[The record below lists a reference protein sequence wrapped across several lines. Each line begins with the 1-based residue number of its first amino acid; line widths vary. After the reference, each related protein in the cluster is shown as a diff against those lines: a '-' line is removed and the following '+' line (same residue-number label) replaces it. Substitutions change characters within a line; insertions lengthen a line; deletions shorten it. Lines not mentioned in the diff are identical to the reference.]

1 MDELVGYQTRSTQL
15 AANVSNDG
23 KISYCENPILG
34 IIEGQHLCDYVT
46 YEEQFI
52 DSQGEITFFGLDP
65 KKKFTENCYSLGY
78 TGQTPVFECHISNG
92 DCIVAIQWS
101 VMGHKAGFLSK
112 APTTPDQPPV
122 AGLLALEK
130 ITEQIKDRKAY
141 KKAEDALFEAI
152 GKVIFPAERK
162 AIKLTRR
169 KYREYLTHHHNNGTS
184 PLKGTPVQ
192 SGIRCMI
199 DGELCIFTAY
209 GVMKVNRG
217 YYGDLLMDACIR
229 INITQSECTISL
241 ELSCNCELPIKHN
254 FIGQPSL
261 TGKDGSVSLHVFTEV
276 LDTLSAHYKDQKLA
290 RKIYTAVLSI
300 LCFPDSSI
308 SLQKRWVN
316 ATELVPLICPEEE
329 PKSSSFDRFFNDRS
343 TYLSI

>member
-1 MDELVGYQTRSTQL
+1 MDEVLDYQTRSTQL
-15 AANVSNDG
+15 AANVSDDG
-23 KISYCENPILG
+23 KISYCENLILE
-34 IIEGQHLCDYVT
+34 IIEGQQISDYLT
-46 YEEQFI
+46 FEEKFI
-52 DSQGEITFFGLDP
+52 DAQGEITFFGLDP
-65 KKKFTENCYSLGY
+65 KKNFTEDCYGLSY
-78 TGQTPVFECHISNG
+78 REQTPSFECHISNG

-101 VMGHKAGFLSK
+101 EMGHKAGFLSK

-130 ITEQIKDRKAY
+130 IKEQIKDRKAY

-152 GKVIFPAERK
+152 GKVIFPGERK
-162 AIKLTRR
+162 ATKLTRR
-169 KYREYLTHHHNNGTS
+169 KYREYLTNHHINGTS
-184 PLKGTPVQ
+184 PLKGAPIQ
-192 SGIRCMI
+192 SGTRCMI
-199 DGELCIFTAY
+199 DGELCAFTAY
-209 GVMKVNRG
+209 GVLKINRG
-217 YYGDLLMDACIR
+217 YYGDLLMDASIR
-229 INITQSECTISL
+229 INIAQSECTISL

-276 LDTLSAHYKDQKLA
+276 LDTLRAHNKEQNLA